1 MEIHGDV
8 RWRTNGIQF
17 GDAMRRMGTRVLLC
31 MFIAASEMYAQS
43 GETQAEQ
50 MNRLLERVRNRVNQ
64 AAVATE
70 FALKIDS
77 YLREA
82 ERLTGAGEII
92 KARAELERAAQVI
105 TSVDRSGIQED
116 FLLQDYTWKVRYAL
130 NSLGG
135 LEEASAK
142 DVSSPGLGSPDLL
155 PVIQHTLIA
164 NALPPQLS
172 AVVIVESGGDAN
184 ALSPKGAGGLW
195 QLMPDTARRYGLR
208 VDAKV
213 DDRLD
218 PLKSTHA
225 AVHYLRDLY
234 NMFHDWSLA
243 LAAYNAGES
252 RIQSVMERTAIRRFT
267 EIADKRLLPSET
279 IQYVPAVLK
288 LMMR

>member
-1 MEIHGDV
+1 MK
-8 RWRTNGIQF
+8 
-17 GDAMRRMGTRVLLC
+17 RMATRVLLC
-31 MFIAASEMYAQS
+31 IFIAASTMYGQG
-43 GETQAEQ
+43 GETQREQ
-50 MNRLLERVRNRVNQ
+50 MNRLLDGVHNRVNQ

-70 FALKIDS
+70 SVLKVDG
-77 YLREA
+77 YLRA
-82 ERLTGAGEII
+82 VERLAAAGQVAET
-92 KARAELERAAQVI
+92 RAQLERAAQVI
-105 TSVDRSGIQED
+105 AAANRLGIQED

-130 NSLGG
+130 NTLSGT
-135 LEEASAK
+135 EEASAK
-142 DVSSPGLGSPDLL
+142 DVSQRGLGTPDLL

-184 ALSPKGAGGLW
+184 ALSPKGARGLW

-208 VDAKV
+208 VDAEV

-234 NMFHDWSLA
+234 DMFHDWSLA
-243 LAAYNAGES
+243 LAAYNAGEN
-252 RIQSVMERTAIRRFT
+252 RIQSVMDRTGIRRFT
-267 EIADKRLLPSET
+267 EMADKRLLPSET